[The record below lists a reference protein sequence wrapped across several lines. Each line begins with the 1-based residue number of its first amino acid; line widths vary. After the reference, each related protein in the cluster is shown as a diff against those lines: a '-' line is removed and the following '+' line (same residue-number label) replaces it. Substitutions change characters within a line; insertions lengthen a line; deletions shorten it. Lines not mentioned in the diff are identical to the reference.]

1 MGRID
6 LASHRRQLR
15 ALTEPH
21 AQIQNHTGTKLPAE
35 GSNTPMTDDR
45 VERFRA
51 LYDEAYPR
59 VMAYVMR
66 RARTR
71 DDVEDV
77 VSEVFTTTW
86 RRLDDLPDPTM
97 PWIYGVARRTLANHY
112 RSLDRKE
119 RLQERARNQPD
130 AGPGEFD
137 AVHEALDRL
146 RPDDRE
152 ILTLNAWDDLDSPE
166 IAVVL
171 GLPATTAAVRLHRA
185 KKRFARELE
194 RSLKSESLTR
204 TPDRVEGHNGEVTE

>member
-1 MGRID
+1 M
-6 LASHRRQLR
+6 
-15 ALTEPH
+15 TE
-21 AQIQNHTGTKLPAE
+21 
-35 GSNTPMTDDR
+35 DR

-77 VSEVFTTTW
+77 VSEVFTTAW
-86 RRLDDLPDPTM
+86 RRLDDLPDAPL
-97 PWIYGVARRTLANHY
+97 PWVFGVARRTLANHY
-112 RSLDRKE
+112 RALDRKR
-119 RLQERARNQPD
+119 RLQRRVEAEPD
-130 AGPGEFD
+130 TDPGEFD
-137 AVHEALDRL
+137 AVHQALDGL

-152 ILTLNAWDDLDSPE
+152 ILTLNAWDDLESPE

-171 GLPATTAAVRLHRA
+171 GIPATTAAVRLHRA

-194 RSLKSESLTR
+194 KTVKSEGAIR
-204 TPDRVEGHNGEVTE
+204 TPHEVKGHSEEVTE

>member
-1 MGRID
+1 
-6 LASHRRQLR
+6 
-15 ALTEPH
+15 
-21 AQIQNHTGTKLPAE
+21 
-35 GSNTPMTDDR
+35 MTDDR

-51 LYDEAYPR
+51 LYDESYPR
-59 VMAYVMR
+59 VMAYVTR

-77 VSEVFTTTW
+77 VSEVFTTAW
-86 RRLDDLPDPTM
+86 RRFDSLPEQAV
-97 PWIYGVARRTLANHY
+97 PWLFGVARRTLANHY
-112 RSLDRKE
+112 RALDRKH
-119 RLQERARNQPD
+119 RLQRRVESEPD
-130 AGPGEFD
+130 TEPGEFD
-137 AVHEALDRL
+137 AIHEALDRL

-204 TPDRVEGHNGEVTE
+204 TPDGVEGHHGEVTE